1 DCGRLGRNLTNRIFR
16 VRVQTLNVFPFA
28 LSRVIYQE
36 SIAHSSLRDGSFLE
50 FPRSNSAMCIRKYS
64 SMQRVACASPGM
76 TEHASCGMKFMSFGR
91 LTCCRSFSERALREK
106 SPPPFLPGTDPEVAA
121 RMGNPPRIT
130 TPAAGQKIMLPLD
143 KTIPLLA
150 KTDGD
155 VGEIDWFAGRPLI
168 GKARPHEV
176 FSWNASAG
184 DYVLTALDDHARTG
198 SCSVIVR

>member
-64 SMQRVACASPGM
+64 SMQRVDCASPGM

-91 LTCCRSFSERALREK
+91 LRCCRSFSERASREK
-106 SPPPFLPGTDPEVAA
+106 SPRPFCRGRIPKLQRAWETRHESRHLLRA
-121 RMGNPPRIT
+121 RNSCCLSIKQFHYW
-130 TPAAGQKIMLPLD
+130 QKPMAMWVKFI
-143 KTIPLLA
+143 
-150 KTDGD
+150 GSR
-155 VGEIDWFAGRPLI
+155 AGRLSV
-168 GKARPHEV
+168 RR
-176 FSWNASAG
+176 
-184 DYVLTALDDHARTG
+184 DLTKCFHGTRQP
-198 SCSVIVR
+198 VITC